1 MIGWLLPMCTS
12 TANLH
17 GREAIQMAT
26 LGVYRKLSPTLLP
39 LFPPPGVTAQVHWV
53 LAGTLLSGKCA
64 AEYLVQLHP
73 LLVQSPGVKR
83 ICV

>member
-1 MIGWLLPMCTS
+1 
-12 TANLH
+12 
-17 GREAIQMAT
+17 MAT

-64 AEYLVQLHP
+64 AEYLVHLHP
-73 LLVQSPGVKR
+73 LICGHIRCEENLWLIFIAYILYGLVFWVSV
-83 ICV
+83 